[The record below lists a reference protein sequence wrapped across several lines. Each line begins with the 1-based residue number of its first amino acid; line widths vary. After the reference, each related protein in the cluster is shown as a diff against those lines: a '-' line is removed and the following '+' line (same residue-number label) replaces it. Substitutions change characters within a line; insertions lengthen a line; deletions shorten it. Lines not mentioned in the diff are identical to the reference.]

1 MGLGGEAK
9 TKKNMKKDDE
19 EEGQGPQPPT
29 TEGGSLCEENGGDKE
44 ESKNTGEGF
53 LAARAC
59 RRILAALCLHCPK
72 ALDFAASF
80 QTEKDK
86 LRALEVLAKI
96 EKKEAKEGAGSPVDS
111 EKVSEDLR
119 AVRKGFLLDD

>member
-1 MGLGGEAK
+1 
-9 TKKNMKKDDE
+9 
-19 EEGQGPQPPT
+19 
-29 TEGGSLCEENGGDKE
+29 LCEENGGDKE
-44 ESKNTGEGF
+44 ESKNTGRGF

-59 RRILAALCLHCPK
+59 RRTLAALCLHCPK

-86 LRALEVLAKI
+86 LRALEVLAQI
-96 EKKEAKEGAGSPVDS
+96 EKKEAEEGSGGS

-119 AVRKGFLLDD
+119 AIRKGFLLDD